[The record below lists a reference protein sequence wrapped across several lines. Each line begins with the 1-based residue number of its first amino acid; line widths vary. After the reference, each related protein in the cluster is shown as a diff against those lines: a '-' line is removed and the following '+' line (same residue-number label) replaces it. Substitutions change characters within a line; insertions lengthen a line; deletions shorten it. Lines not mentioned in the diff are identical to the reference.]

1 MTVDE
6 YNKYEEIK
14 LKYEELEAENK
25 NVYKRLLKTNE
36 QFTNLVNIVMQN
48 INIDTIKSEFEE
60 HKKSVSEIKNKN
72 EIKKHNN
79 IKSI

>member
-1 MTVDE
+1 MNVDE
-6 YNKYEEIK
+6 YNKYEEMK

-36 QFTNLVNIVMQN
+36 QITNLVEIVMKN

-60 HKKSVSEIKNKN
+60 HKKLVRKMKTKIKQINT
-72 EIKKHNN
+72 I
-79 IKSI
+79 I